1 MAYILSQCLRAQP
14 GAPTHTLSLPAGSSW
29 PIDGLQGN
37 CPTDVQATLGFYR
50 YVLTCKLQTRREK
63 YLLSVYSVFRLY
75 PFFCS
80 ILLTTLWHKHYI
92 LFNYYFLLYF
102 YFHFTFEETETQRYQ
117 TNK

>member
-14 GAPTHTLSLPAGSSW
+14 GAPTHTLSLPARSSW

-37 CPTDVQATLGFYR
+37 CPTDVQATLGFYH

-75 PFFCS
+75 H
-80 ILLTTLWHKHYI
+80 ILLFKPPDNTMA
-92 LFNYYFLLYF
+92 
-102 YFHFTFEETETQRYQ
+102 
-117 TNK
+117 